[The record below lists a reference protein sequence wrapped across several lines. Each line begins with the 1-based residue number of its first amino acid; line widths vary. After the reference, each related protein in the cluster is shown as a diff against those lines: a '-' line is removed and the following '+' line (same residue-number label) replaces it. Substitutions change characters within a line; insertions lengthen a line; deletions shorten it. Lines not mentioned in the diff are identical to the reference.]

1 MDMDLP
7 DIGSHC
13 EAHLCGDRDFLPI
26 KCPGCQKVFC
36 RHHSSLDAHS
46 CPSLAFK
53 SITPGDETTS
63 PRRDR
68 CFVTTC
74 QKPTLESM
82 IVDTTEP
89 EKRVIAL
96 CANCAQAFCAIH
108 RHPTDHA
115 CPKIPVP
122 TPASEKNIEARRLLE
137 KNFPSTSSKT
147 PSSAIPKLK
156 PKKLP
161 TDPKKLARLR
171 AVELMK
177 MRHHAI
183 PADPRDKN
191 VSMAPSERLHLKVQV
206 KIQNGSGSSG
216 ATDGQEKSFWLRK
229 TVGAGRA
236 LDMIADQFAI
246 KISDSNPAHFEKL
259 VPGSED
265 DPVRLRNDELLAKQV
280 EDGETIYLVVGSNA
294 VDS

>member
-1 MDMDLP
+1 M
-7 DIGSHC
+7 
-13 EAHLCGDRDFLPI
+13 
-26 KCPGCQKVFC
+26 
-36 RHHSSLDAHS
+36 
-46 CPSLAFK
+46 
-53 SITPGDETTS
+53 
-63 PRRDR
+63 
-68 CFVTTC
+68 
-74 QKPTLESM
+74 
-82 IVDTTEP
+82 
-89 EKRVIAL
+89 
-96 CANCAQAFCAIH
+96 
-108 RHPTDHA
+108 TD
-115 CPKIPVP
+115 
-122 TPASEKNIEARRLLE
+122 ARRLLE
-137 KNFPSTSSKT
+137 KNFPSTSSKP

-171 AVELMK
+171 AVELIK

-191 VSMAPSERLHLKVQV
+191 VSMVPSERVDLKIQV

-216 ATDGQEKSFWLRK
+216 ATDGQEKSFWLRR
-229 TVGAGRA
+229 TVGIRRA

-265 DPVRLRNDELLAKQV
+265 DLIRLRNGKLLAKSV
-280 EDGETIYLVVGSNA
+280 EDGETIYLVVGSDS